1 MLDIKWIRENQE
13 EFDRLLVKR
22 GSEKISEK
30 IVRLDYDRRQT
41 TTLIQQLQQSRKE
54 KSRLMAMIQN
64 KNSTE
69 FEESRRDA
77 EHINEKLQ
85 ELSKSISDFNEL
97 DAILERLPNLPDPS
111 VPEGLDE
118 SSNVLIKTHG
128 EPVAIENAKEHF
140 DIGESLE
147 MMDFEQTAKIS
158 GSRFVTLSSDL
169 ARLERALTNFMLDIH
184 TKEFGFT
191 EVSPPYLVRPIAMYN
206 TGQLPKLAD
215 DSFVTTSDYRLIPTS
230 EVSLTNMVADRII
243 AREKLPIRMVA
254 YSPCFRSEAG
264 SHGRDTRG
272 MFRVHQFSK
281 VELVSIAA
289 QDESEVEHQLMLS
302 AAEEVLKRL
311 ELPYRVMLL
320 CAGDMGFS
328 SRKTYDIEVWLPG
341 QNRYREISS
350 CSNCGDF
357 QARRMKARYKEI
369 GANETTFVHTLNASA
384 LAVGRTIVAILENYQ
399 NPDGSI
405 TVPEAL
411 RNYMGGTSVIQV
423 NKNEIGSSIFK

>member
-1 MLDIKWIRENQE
+1 MLDIKWIRENTE

-22 GSEKISEK
+22 GAEKMSEI
-30 IVRLDYDRRQT
+30 IVKLDHDRRQAI
-41 TTLIQQLQQSRKE
+41 TLMQQLQQSRKE
-54 KSRLMAMIQN
+54 KSRLMAMIAN
-64 KNSTE
+64 KNSAE

-85 ELSKSISDFNEL
+85 ELSKAISEFDRLET
-97 DAILERLPNLPDPS
+97 ILEHLPNLPDPS

-118 SSNVLIKTHG
+118 ASNVLIKTHG
-128 EPVAIENAKEHF
+128 APLELENAKEHF
-140 DIGESLE
+140 DLGESLG

-169 ARLERALTNFMLDIH
+169 ARLERALINFMLDIH
-184 TKEFGFT
+184 TKQFGFT
-191 EVSPPYLVRPIAMYN
+191 EVSPPYLVRPNAMYN

-243 AREKLPIRMVA
+243 AREKLPIRMTA

-289 QDESEVEHQLMLS
+289 QDESEAEHQLMLS
-302 AAEEVLKRL
+302 AAEEVLKKL
-311 ELPYRVMLL
+311 GLSYRVMVL

-328 SRKTYDIEVWLPG
+328 ARKTYDIEVWLPG
-341 QNRYREISS
+341 QKRYREISS

-369 GANETTFVHTLNASA
+369 GANETTFVHTLNASG
-384 LAVGRTIVAILENYQ
+384 LAVGRTIVAILESYQ

-405 TVPEAL
+405 TVPDAL
-411 RNYMGGTSVIQV
+411 RSYMGGLEIIKV
-423 NKNEIGSSIFK
+423 NQEEIESSIFK

>member
-302 AAEEVLKRL
+302 AAEGV
-311 ELPYRVMLL
+311 
-320 CAGDMGFS
+320 F
-328 SRKTYDIEVWLPG
+328 
-341 QNRYREISS
+341 
-350 CSNCGDF
+350 
-357 QARRMKARYKEI
+357 
-369 GANETTFVHTLNASA
+369 
-384 LAVGRTIVAILENYQ
+384 
-399 NPDGSI
+399 
-405 TVPEAL
+405 
-411 RNYMGGTSVIQV
+411 
-423 NKNEIGSSIFK
+423 